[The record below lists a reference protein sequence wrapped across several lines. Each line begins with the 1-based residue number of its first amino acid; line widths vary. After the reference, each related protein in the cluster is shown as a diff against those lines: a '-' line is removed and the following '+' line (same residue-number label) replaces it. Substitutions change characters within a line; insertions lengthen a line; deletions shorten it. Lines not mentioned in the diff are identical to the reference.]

1 MIQRIQTIFLLVVVI
16 ACVILMYIPVYELV
30 QGTITIPPAAD
41 GSVNTQF
48 TIFNS
53 AILAIINGA
62 VGVLALIAIFLFK
75 NRNLQ
80 ARAANLAM
88 LIDCA
93 LIGLLFFSADSMS
106 STLQAKVH
114 YLYGAYIPV
123 IIAILLFAAVR
134 FIKKDDE
141 LVRSADRLR

>member
-1 MIQRIQTIFLLVVVI
+1 MIQRIQSLFLLGVVLV
-16 ACVILMYIPVYELV
+16 CVALMYVPIYELV
-30 QGTITIPPAAD
+30 KNSAEILPSDTN
-41 GSVNTQF
+41 VNTQF

-53 AILAIINGA
+53 AILPLINGG
-62 VGVLALIAIFLFK
+62 VGLLALVGIFLFK

-80 ARAANLAM
+80 VRAANLAL

-106 STLQAKVH
+106 TTLEAKVH
-114 YLYGAYIPV
+114 YLYGSYLPV
-123 IIAILLFAAVR
+123 INAIFLFAAVR